1 MSGQEADVG
10 KAILPSRYTEQQ
22 GADQIQSENHKILA
36 TMVSISNLTSTS
48 KIKYHFEYLLSLLI
62 CMPNQV
68 SSSLGIAM
76 A

>member
-1 MSGQEADVG
+1 M
-10 KAILPSRYTEQQ
+10 RYVNKDER
-22 GADQIQSENHKILA
+22 SSVNHLIA
-36 TMVSISNLTSTS
+36 MASISNLTPVP
-48 KIKYHFEYLLSLLI
+48 KLKFYFEYLLSLLI

>member
-1 MSGQEADVG
+1 M
-10 KAILPSRYTEQQ
+10 RYVNE
-22 GADQIQSENHKILA
+22 DERSSVNHLIA
-36 TMVSISNLTSTS
+36 MASISDLSPVP
-48 KIKYHFEYLLSLLI
+48 KLKFHFEYLLSLLI